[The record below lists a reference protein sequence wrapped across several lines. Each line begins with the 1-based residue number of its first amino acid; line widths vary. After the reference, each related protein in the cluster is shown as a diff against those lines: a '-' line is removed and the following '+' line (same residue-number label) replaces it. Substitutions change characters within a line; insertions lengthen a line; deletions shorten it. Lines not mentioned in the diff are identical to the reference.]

1 VTGEGGG
8 PAIYRSPYPDPSIP
22 DQSLPGYVLGPA
34 GTFGDRPALI
44 DGLSGEAISYRELTV
59 RVEEAAAGLRALGV
73 RDGTAVAMM
82 GANQPDWAVAFYG
95 VLTAG
100 GAVAPINPALTVGEV
115 VKQIGLSGAAVLIA
129 DQSAMPKAREA
140 AEGTGCRL
148 VRLERLGA
156 AADDRGQHDPVEQ
169 SHAATQNL
177 DGPTRWQ
184 ATAVIAFSSGTT
196 GQPKG
201 VMLTHRNLVATLC
214 QHEGLYHVDS
224 DDVVLAALPFFH
236 IYGLSIVLGYA
247 LRHGATVVT
256 LSPFSPAAYLSLIAE
271 RRVTWLHVAPPILLM
286 LASPGAEGADLS
298 SVRHVLSGAAPLD
311 ESIVRRAA
319 ARLGCPIGQG
329 YGMTEA
335 SPGVTWVPDD
345 GSIDCPPGSVG
356 VLVAGTEARIVDPA
370 TGSDTAG
377 PGELWVRGPQVMS
390 GYLGD
395 RAATASTI
403 VEDGWLRTG
412 DIVRTDGYGKWWV
425 VDRLKELIK
434 YKGYQVAPAELEG
447 VLLDHPAIEDA
458 AVVGIPDAAAGEIPK
473 AFVVISAPL
482 DAADLLSWVAARVA
496 PYKKIRAVEFVPAIP
511 KSASGK
517 ILRRELRQMA
527 REQATTTH
535 LVP

>member
-1 VTGEGGG
+1 VTGEGGV
-8 PAIYRSPYPDPSIP
+8 PAIYRSPYPEPSIP
-22 DQSLPGYVLGPA
+22 AQSLPGYVLA
-34 GTFGDRPALI
+34 QARTFGDRPALI
-44 DGLSGEAISYRELTV
+44 DGLSGQTISYHELTI
-59 RVEEAAAGLRALGV
+59 RVEAAAAALYALGV
-73 RDGTAVAMM
+73 RDGTVVAMM

-100 GAVAPINPALTVGEV
+100 GTVAPINPALTVGEV
-115 VKQIGLSGAAVLIA
+115 VKQIGLSDAAVLIA
-129 DQSAMPKAREA
+129 DQSATPMAREA
-140 AEGTGCRL
+140 AERTGCRL
-148 VRLERLGA
+148 VRLERLGEGVG
-156 AADDRGQHDPVEQ
+156 DHGQHDSVRKRSGAGPNQ
-169 SHAATQNL
+169 
-177 DGPTRWQ
+177 DGPSRWQ

-196 GQPKG
+196 GQSKA

-214 QHEGLYHVDS
+214 QHEGIYHVDS

-247 LRHGATVVT
+247 LRHGAIVIT
-256 LSPFSPAAYLSLIAE
+256 LSRFSPAAYLSLIAE

-286 LASPGAEGADLS
+286 LASPATEGADLS

-311 ESIVRRAA
+311 ESIVQRAA

-345 GSIDCPPGSVG
+345 ASVDCPPGSVG

-370 TGSDTAG
+370 TGGDVDG
-377 PGELWVRGPQVMS
+377 PGELWVRGPQVMA

-395 RAATASTI
+395 PAATASTI
-403 VEDGWLRTG
+403 VEDRWLRTG
-412 DIVRTDGYGKWWV
+412 DIVRTDGYGRWWV

-447 VLLDHPAIEDA
+447 VLLDHPAVEDA
-458 AVVGIPDAAAGEIPK
+458 AVVGIPDAVAGEIPK
-473 AFVVISAPL
+473 AFVVLSAPL
-482 DAADLLSWVAARVA
+482 DDDDLLSWVAARVA
-496 PYKKIRAVEFVPAIP
+496 PYKKIRAVEFVVAIP
-511 KSASGK
+511 RSASGK
-517 ILRRELRQMA
+517 ILRRELKQTA
-527 REQATTTH
+527 REEAATTH